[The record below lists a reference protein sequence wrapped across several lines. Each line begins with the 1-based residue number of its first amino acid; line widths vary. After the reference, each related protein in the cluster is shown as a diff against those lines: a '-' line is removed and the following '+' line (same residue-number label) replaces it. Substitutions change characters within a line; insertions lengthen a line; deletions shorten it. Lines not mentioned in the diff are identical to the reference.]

1 MLSAAGED
9 LAIEDITSI
18 AKALELLADQ
28 EIVRNATAGALRS
41 FIDGIETKLSDVS
54 SSQEL
59 DTLSEE
65 LVSAAKTYGIRIDT
79 ALTRDIQSRREVLEE
94 RENEEDSDPYQH
106 AGSQDVIGEIT
117 DAEIKSMFALMPDD
131 LRVVNNQTSQK

>member
-1 MLSAAGED
+1 MLQR
-9 LAIEDITSI
+9 T
-18 AKALELLADQ
+18 
-28 EIVRNATAGALRS
+28 
-41 FIDGIETKLSDVS
+41 IDGIETKLSDVS